1 MKLTQTFRDSSVI
14 LKKYFCKKKIIVFP
28 FFQNQKYRELMG
40 VEIFRNKQSSITKT
54 KILNMKK
61 VLVVED
67 DRDIV
72 DLLEIH
78 LKDMDCELDKAY
90 EGNVGLEKAMKG
102 DFDLIIL
109 DVMLPGKD
117 GLEICRKLRSENIVT
132 PILMLTAKAEEID
145 KILGLEF
152 GADDYMTK
160 PFSVREFV
168 ARVKA
173 IFRRTEMSNNT
184 NNEANKNSLVMDFGD
199 LVIDMDK
206 RKVSVK
212 NQRMDLSPKEFD
224 LLSLLASKPGKSYSR
239 TQILNLVWGYD
250 FEGYEHTVNSHI
262 NRLRG
267 KIEPDI
273 QKPTY
278 ILTSWGIGYRFN
290 EEV

>member
-1 MKLTQTFRDSSVI
+1 
-14 LKKYFCKKKIIVFP
+14 
-28 FFQNQKYRELMG
+28 MG
-40 VEIFRNKQSSITKT
+40 VEIFVNKQSDITKT
-54 KILNMKK
+54 KTLNMKK

-78 LKDMDCELDKAY
+78 LKDMDCDLDKAY
-90 EGNVGLEKAMKG
+90 EGNVGLEKAMTG

-117 GLEICRKLRSENIVT
+117 GLEICRQLRSNNIVT

-173 IFRRTEMSNNT
+173 IFRRTEMSNN
-184 NNEANKNSLVMDFGD
+184 NKNTEDGNSLIMDFGD

-206 RKVSVK
+206 RKVSVQ

-290 EEV
+290 EEI